1 MAVYFARL
9 EERPIR
15 IKIGYS
21 SNVWYRLQGLCN
33 QFRQDVTVLAIVP
46 GDSRREYALQER
58 FAFCRVPGQFEIF
71 FPHRRLLDYI
81 KAHRCKPMFR
91 EYVSRQE
98 YERRRRAYS
107 KLRLGF

>member
-9 EERPIR
+9 EQKPSR

-46 GDSRREYALQER
+46 GDTRREYVLQER
-58 FAFCRVPGQFEIF
+58 LYQGASLQTDVPRICE
-71 FPHRRLLDYI
+71 P
-81 KAHRCKPMFR
+81 
-91 EYVSRQE
+91 
-98 YERRRRAYS
+98 
-107 KLRLGF
+107 